1 MSRDTRNPDRPDGK
15 RPTDSDPERDAG
27 RSGDPEAEKHD
38 SDIPAGRKTHTSPAT
53 RPAEEPPS
61 SFLATPAAAR
71 LAGGDA
77 VEIEIGIQDPAALSP
92 EERYELGACL
102 GEGGM
107 GRVYRAHDLQLGRD
121 VALKFLNHH
130 DPHVRQMFL
139 REARAQARVRHPHVL
154 DVFDSGVLD
163 GQPFVSMRLIDGQTL
178 AGIAPRLSLEELL
191 GLLIQACEG
200 LHAAHVAGLA
210 HRDVKPA
217 NILVEETPDGEFR
230 AQIADFGLAVELA
243 DRAEPGGLPLAGSPQ
258 YMAPERLLSNAV
270 VEARRA
276 DIYSLGMT
284 MYRVLAGTLP
294 FADQEFTEI
303 IQARRAGTARPAD
316 SPPLPPPRQFNPSLP
331 AEVEAIILRCA
342 APEPGRRY
350 SSARAV
356 AADLRRYLD
365 GEVVEAYA
373 AGLAYRLTRFV
384 LRNRVLVMLTGVTI
398 VAILAA
404 TIAVGIFAIRADSAR
419 HRAELRQAQAE
430 ELIRFM
436 VVDLHEKLED
446 LGRLDVMSD
455 VGDAALEYFAAVP
468 DEVLSDDERLRRS
481 RALYQIGQV
490 QIRQGANSE
499 AIVTLEM
506 SLELAQQLVASDS
519 ENSERLY
526 ELGQSHFWLG
536 YLHWRQG
543 ELESARD
550 AFESYRDVSAR
561 LVALD
566 PDNPEW
572 LRELAHSHS
581 NLGSLLRAEGN
592 LDRALE
598 EFRSGLEIDIS
609 LARDQAGDQTGE
621 QAAQGEL
628 AASNN
633 MVGLV
638 LQDLGRIEEAAPYL
652 ERNLAIRRELF
663 DQDPASPRS
672 RDFLATSL
680 SDIGV
685 NLSVRGK
692 WAEAESRFRESRGLL
707 QALTRHD
714 PENTSW
720 RFKLT
725 WTRIY
730 LARVALNA
738 HDSASAR
745 AHLDAAADLAA
756 PFSEPDSTVS
766 WRRTRGVIFYYQAVA
781 ARSRGDF
788 EAARVASR
796 KAVDTLEALS
806 ATQPADRT
814 VHRWLA
820 QAHVVDAGVQTGA
833 AQARRAYRRS
843 VDAAE
848 PFLQQVRERR
858 MLLPWAIATHCL
870 GNAETAGPVRQE
882 LERQLYSEPGQE
894 FACAQVL
901 GQSP

>member
-15 RPTDSDPERDAG
+15 VPTDSERDAG
-27 RSGDPEAEKHD
+27 ASGNPEAEKHD
-38 SDIPAGRKTHTSPAT
+38 RDIPAGRKMNTPPAT
-53 RPAEEPPS
+53 RAAEDPPS

-71 LAGGDA
+71 LAAADA
-77 VEIEIGIQDPAALSP
+77 AEIEIGIQDPEALAP

-200 LHAAHVAGLA
+200 LHAAHLAGLA

-303 IQARRAGTARPAD
+303 IQARRTDTARPAYP
-316 SPPLPPPRQFNPSLP
+316 PPLPPPRKFNPSLP

-342 APEPGRRY
+342 AAEPGRRY

-506 SLELAQQLVASDS
+506 SLNLARQLVASDS

-543 ELESARD
+543 QLESARD
-550 AFESYRDVSAR
+550 AFESYQEVSAR

-592 LDRALE
+592 LVRALE
-598 EFRSGLEIDIS
+598 QFRSGLEIDLS
-609 LARDQAGDQTGE
+609 LARDHAGDP
-621 QAAQGEL
+621 AAQGEL

-638 LQDLGRIEEAAPYL
+638 LQDLGRIEQAAPYL
-652 ERNLAIRRELF
+652 ERNLAIRRELLA
-663 DQDPASPRS
+663 QDPTSPRR

-685 NLSVRGK
+685 NLSVRGA
-692 WAEAESRFRESRGLL
+692 WAEAENRFQESRELL

-720 RFKLT
+720 KFKLT

-738 HDSASAR
+738 RDSASAGV
-745 AHLDAAADLAA
+745 HLEVAADLAA

-781 ARSRGDF
+781 ARSRGDL
-788 EAARVASR
+788 EAAREASR
-796 KAVDTLEALS
+796 NAVDIFEALS

-820 QAHVVDAGVQTGA
+820 QAHVVDAGLQTSA
-833 AQARRAYRRS
+833 AQARRAYRKS
-843 VDAAE
+843 ADAAE
-848 PFLQQVRERR
+848 PFLRQVRERR
-858 MLLPWAIATHCL
+858 LLLPWAIATHCL
-870 GNAETAGPVRQE
+870 GDAETAGPVRQE

-901 GQSP
+901 RQSR